1 MYCVIESGTKADP
14 EDKVEGGRRGENS
27 TFEIEFVHGIYF
39 CRQRVMLEH
48 DSLLRK
54 TQGQRDASNKFFG
67 YVHGIII
74 CKQVALVRGDL
85 LFFWRGAWSMEHGA
99 KGIERRA

>member
-1 MYCVIESGTKADP
+1 MYCVIESGTKAGP
-14 EDKVEGGRRGENS
+14 EERVEERRGGGNS

-67 YVHGIII
+67 YVHGIIVLSKES
-74 CKQVALVRGDL
+74 C
-85 LFFWRGAWSMEHGA
+85 A
-99 KGIERRA
+99 KGVTGQVRTSTR